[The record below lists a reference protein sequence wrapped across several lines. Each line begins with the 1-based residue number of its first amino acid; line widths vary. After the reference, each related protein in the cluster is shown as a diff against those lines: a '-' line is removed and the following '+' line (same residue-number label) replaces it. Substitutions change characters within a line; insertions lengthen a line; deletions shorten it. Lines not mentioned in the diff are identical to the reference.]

1 MADRIFSFVIL
12 LVSTGYVIMAFT
24 VIKAPFQ
31 YDPLGPESWPQ
42 ILGLAAIPCCL
53 YILAKPDVASL
64 NTTQSTALRLV
75 TLLALLFTYAWLFQ
89 PLGFI
94 LATFLF
100 CFALSLLLGAT
111 LKSSVI
117 FGAATGVVGYF
128 VCTGLLELNLP
139 AGILNQIIVR

>member
-1 MADRIFSFVIL
+1 MADRIFSVVIL

-42 ILGLAAIPCCL
+42 ILGLVAIPCCL

-64 NTTQSTALRLV
+64 NTTQSTALRLL
-75 TLLALLFTYAWLFQ
+75 TLLALLFAYAWLFQ

-100 CFALSLLLGAT
+100 CFALSSLLGAT
-111 LKSSVI
+111 LKSSVT
-117 FGAATGVVGYF
+117 FGAVSGVVGYF

-139 AGILNQIIVR
+139 AGILEKIFVR